1 MAGRNRMPVAVIDA
15 RGRSHHITGEVR
27 AVREASE
34 VKPADTTVR
43 CPGYIHDK
51 AARKRFRDLAAMLS
65 ALGIWDASDADE
77 LGRYVTAQTAYERLS
92 ELYADALE
100 LGDIDSAGAIQR
112 QQDRAYQQAFRSASS
127 LGLNI
132 TSRCRVV
139 PVQPP
144 DQGEKLEM

>member
-15 RGRSHHITGEVR
+15 RGKSHHITREVR
-27 AVREASE
+27 AEREASE
-34 VKPADTTVR
+34 VRPVSTTAR
-43 CPGYIHDK
+43 CPAYIHDRS
-51 AARKRFRDLAAMLS
+51 ARKRFRDVAAMLD
-65 ALGIWDASDADE
+65 ALGIWDESDTDE

-100 LGDIDSAGAIQR
+100 LGDIDAAGTIQR

-132 TSRCRVV
+132 TSRCKVV
-139 PVQPP
+139 PVSPP
-144 DQGEKLEM
+144 EQGEKLEM